1 MKSFARRLLPVSPTR
16 DAANVI
22 ADVVMTAKD
31 EELKKLEDELAAARA
46 SAREARG
53 NLNAVVRSARTIV
66 REIDAAAK
74 EFQDSVDGMRR
85 EINGDH

>member
-1 MKSFARRLLPVSPTR
+1 MKSIARRILPVSPTR

-22 ADVVMTAKD
+22 ADAVMTAKD
-31 EELKKLEDELAAARA
+31 EELKRLEEELAAARA
-46 SAREARG
+46 SGREARG
-53 NLNAVVRSARTIV
+53 NLNLVVRGARTLV

-85 EINGDH
+85 ELNGDH